1 MALKQV
7 LVYYYY
13 LINFL
18 TRIVNVFQNYKMY
31 VFDGEVM
38 FKAYISDRKGFVK
51 EYNHEKLWY
60 ILWAMFLNV
69 LGLDR
74 FRVKEKYTDMY
85 LRPGVLNVFTYV
97 ENKVLVGGLQNT
109 GIQELRAPKPKAIY
123 VVVND
128 KYDVSYEYGLFKN
141 ALEKVHLSAF
151 EVMEVLVM
159 YKLRF
164 QYRPSGYWHKL
175 VLVED
180 DTFKEFTFK
189 AETLFS
195 FTHE

>member
-1 MALKQV
+1 
-7 LVYYYY
+7 
-13 LINFL
+13 
-18 TRIVNVFQNYKMY
+18 MY

-38 FKAYISDRKGFVK
+38 FKAYISDHKGFVK

-74 FRVKEKYTDMY
+74 FRIKEKYTDMY

-109 GIQELRAPKPKAIY
+109 GTQELHEPKPKAIY

-128 KYDVSYEYGLFKN
+128 KYDVSHEYGLFKN
-141 ALEKVHLSAF
+141 ALEKVPLSAF

-159 YKLRF
+159 YKLRY